1 MKNKGRY
8 NVSGLKEAQ
17 FEPGSGDRVL
27 RNLQGVTDPEDMDIM
42 EANALAVAMDDI
54 LRKFDREHRFTADD
68 ICLIHKIWLGKIYQW
83 AGQYRQVNIS
93 KGGFTFAMAAQVS
106 KLMGQLEQE
115 QLRKYTP
122 CTFEDNKKVVEAIA
136 EVHTE
141 LVLIHPFREGNGRVS
156 RVLATLMALQ
166 AGLPLLDFST
176 MNEQKEQYFAAVHAG
191 PDRNY
196 KPMETLFSEVIE
208 NSASAPGG

>member
-1 MKNKGRY
+1 MKDEGRY

-17 FEPGSGDRVL
+17 YEPGSGDKVL
-27 RNLQGVTDPEDMDIM
+27 RNLQGVTDPEDMDII
-42 EANALAVAMDDI
+42 EANALAEATDTI
-54 LRKFDREHRFTADD
+54 LRKFDQEHQFTADD
-68 ICLIHKIWLGKIYQW
+68 ICRLHKIWMGKIYEW

-93 KGGFTFAMAAQVS
+93 KGDFTFAMAAQVL
-106 KLMGQLEQE
+106 KLMEQFEQE

-122 CTFEDNKKVVEAIA
+122 CLFEKNEEVVKAIA

-156 RVLATLMALQ
+156 RLLATLMALQ

-176 MNEQKEQYFAAVHAG
+176 MNEQKEKYFAAVQAG
-191 PDRNY
+191 LDRNY
-196 KPMETLFSEVIE
+196 KPMELLFSEIIE
-208 NSASAPGG
+208 NSISALDD

>member
-42 EANALAVAMDDI
+42 EANALAVAMDAI

-115 QLRKYTP
+115 QLRKSTP

-208 NSASAPGG
+208 NSAFAPGG